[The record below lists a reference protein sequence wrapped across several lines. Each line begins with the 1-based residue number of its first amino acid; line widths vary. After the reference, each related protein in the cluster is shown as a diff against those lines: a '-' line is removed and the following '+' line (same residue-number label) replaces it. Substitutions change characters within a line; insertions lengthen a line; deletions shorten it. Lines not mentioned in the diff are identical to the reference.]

1 MEHTNEKNNL
11 YKYTHYLLRGIYYNY
26 IHTETGIAISRLFV
40 FIVCITLI
48 IYANYTYLFIF
59 LILVIIIEQY
69 SYSLSSLSY
78 PHPSSWLNIWSEIRH
93 YGDYMSHDIMDNI
106 SSDRL
111 QKISMDENI
120 NKLTVGLHLNEKE
133 GFELPIISR
142 GDVSG
147 REYRIPNHFIES
159 SSREYSDTFFENKK
173 CNNGIG
179 SAFMFGSNEL
189 IGTSRTA
196 NLFSLY
202 DFSGNLSIIKSNLHS
217 SVFFKRSCFDYFSD
231 CVYKPVKRSVDA
243 GQDFRT
249 LKTTIYDKIT
259 SNIMSIDAVLSKFKM
274 NSNTIGISENNYI
287 VNNIINIKA
296 GTNFITLIDYK
307 PVETIDNDFGTLIIE
322 ENKKTDRFKNRR
334 LDVYNKVNQY
344 KKRLNEI
351 FTIWNNS
358 VKDNNKEIGNINI
371 SDNMLQEI
379 KEIVNYIQVIKD
391 TNTIIRNEMNGER
404 NIYAKFTPALIT
416 SKEFLPYGI
425 VINTSTNT
433 ETLDINKT
441 NDVFTIHKNIN
452 MNNLM
457 SDYNLPDEQR
467 YVYGISYFYNNIT

>member
-1 MEHTNEKNNL
+1 M
-11 YKYTHYLLRGIYYNY
+11 
-26 IHTETGIAISRLFV
+26 
-40 FIVCITLI
+40 
-48 IYANYTYLFIF
+48 
-59 LILVIIIEQY
+59 
-69 SYSLSSLSY
+69 
-78 PHPSSWLNIWSEIRH
+78 
-93 YGDYMSHDIMDNI
+93 
-106 SSDRL
+106 
-111 QKISMDENI
+111 
-120 NKLTVGLHLNEKE
+120 
-133 GFELPIISR
+133 
-142 GDVSG
+142 
-147 REYRIPNHFIES
+147 
-159 SSREYSDTFFENKK
+159 
-173 CNNGIG
+173 
-179 SAFMFGSNEL
+179 
-189 IGTSRTA
+189 
-196 NLFSLY
+196 
-202 DFSGNLSIIKSNLHS
+202 
-217 SVFFKRSCFDYFSD
+217 
-231 CVYKPVKRSVDA
+231 KRSVDA

-416 SKEFLPYGI
+416 SKEFLPYGF
-425 VINTSTNT
+425 VINTSANT